1 MDINTR
7 IQQLEDMI
15 REAKSMPLSASAL
28 LNREELL
35 EVVAAMKEA
44 LPEEIKQA
52 RWVVKDREELLAK
65 ARRDAEG
72 IVEKAR
78 ADQSRLVA
86 EEEVVQESRDEAE
99 RILAEAREQARQ
111 IRLEAEDYVDG
122 KLAQF
127 DTALLR
133 IAEAH
138 VGAEEAVT
146 KVRGQVEIGREK
158 LRGAHPAKALEPE
171 DVEVGE
177 ER

>member
-1 MDINTR
+1 
-7 IQQLEDMI
+7 
-15 REAKSMPLSASAL
+15 
-28 LNREELL
+28 
-35 EVVAAMKEA
+35 MKES

-72 IVEKAR
+72 IVEKAKS
-78 ADQSRLVA
+78 DQARLVSK
-86 EEEVVQESRDEAE
+86 EEVVQESLAEAE
-99 RILAEAREQARQ
+99 RTLAEAREQARQ
-111 IRLEAEDYVDG
+111 IHLEAEDYVDS

-127 DTALLR
+127 DAALTR
-133 IAEAH
+133 IAEAL

-171 DVEVGE
+171 DAEVGE
-177 ER
+177 AR